1 MNCQQRCREPIS
13 VQSAKSAT
21 RRKKKKK
28 KKRRS
33 PFYDSAPS
41 ARVISYSLF
50 KVVFFAFALTESKG
64 VDDIY
69 KTHAKSLPQDSKEVL
84 TRGHMNPMEINS
96 FDVNHMRATFRLPNA
111 VPQYTRS
118 NTNWNIYERLLSK
131 YAQENCGPR
140 GGTLYAL
147 TGPSSFG
154 LADQLAES
162 VMPGPIRVVIPV
174 SVWTAACCVWPG
186 GAESVAAMINN
197 QIIQSKVHLT
207 QMSLLALEDSLT
219 APGAASA
226 NLFPGDKRCR
236 ENSVN
241 PLQ

>member
-1 MNCQQRCREPIS
+1 
-13 VQSAKSAT
+13 
-21 RRKKKKK
+21 
-28 KKRRS
+28 
-33 PFYDSAPS
+33 
-41 ARVISYSLF
+41 
-50 KVVFFAFALTESKG
+50 
-64 VDDIY
+64 
-69 KTHAKSLPQDSKEVL
+69 
-84 TRGHMNPMEINS
+84 MNPMEINS
-96 FDVNHMRATFRLPNA
+96 FDENHMKATFTLTNA
-111 VPQYTRS
+111 VPQYAKS

-131 YAQENCGPR
+131 YAKEKCGLR

-154 LADQLAES
+154 LEEKLQES
-162 VMPGPIRVVIPV
+162 AMPGPINVVIPV
-174 SVWTAACCVWPG
+174 SVWTAACCVLPG

-197 QIIQSKVHLT
+197 QKITSKVHLT

>member
-1 MNCQQRCREPIS
+1 MSFSE
-13 VQSAKSAT
+13 
-21 RRKKKKK
+21 
-28 KKRRS
+28 
-33 PFYDSAPS
+33 
-41 ARVISYSLF
+41 SLALI
-50 KVVFFAFALTESKG
+50 KVVFFAFALTESIG
-64 VDDIY
+64 VDGIY
-69 KTHAKSLPQDSKEVL
+69 KELAKSLPQNSKDLL

-96 FDVNHMRATFRLPNA
+96 FDKKYMRATFMLTNV
-111 VPQYTRS
+111 VPQYTKS
-118 NTNWNIYERLLSK
+118 NANWNIFEQQLSN
-131 YAQENCGPR
+131 YAKKVCGPR

-162 VMPGPIRVVIPV
+162 VMPGGIHVVIPV

-197 QIIQSKVHLT
+197 QKIQSKVHLT

-226 NLFPGDKRCR
+226 NLFPGDIRCR
-236 ENSVN
+236 QKSVN